1 MSTPQP
7 RLSSRLNPRF
17 NTPKTIVISSPIQK
31 ILFGS
36 PGTGK
41 SYRIDQEIIPQD
53 LCINKLATPENVI
66 KTVFHPEYTY
76 GDFMGKL
83 VPITKGRTVR
93 YKFYEGHFL
102 RALAQS
108 YKNILVEY
116 KDPTKD
122 KDFKDISDSDKIY
135 RLNEARKLACDKA
148 ANVVLVIDEINRGNS
163 SAIFGTVFQ
172 LLDRDD
178 DGWSSYSINITEIE
192 LITLLSLI
200 GVEEKALEGDQ
211 FEYKFPGESDWIKSY
226 LTFQNRVNGLNLYL
240 KERAIKLPPNLS
252 ILATMNTSD
261 NSIYFMD
268 SAFKRRWDWEF
279 INWDDSK
286 PPTPTYGQAGLLDED
301 TWRTLIT
308 CLNNFIKSHYASIR
322 GIEDKQIGYWFI
334 KPPITAEKI
343 QNKLM
348 FFVWDSVFSR
358 DKEPLASLLNVKRAQ
373 LVTFGD
379 FTKLHNEFI
388 QKIMLFTDTS
398 NLANNNL

>member
-1 MSTPQP
+1 MRPSTIKKIYNDEPIQS
-7 RLSSRLNPRF
+7 LSQGDMRMTL
-17 NTPKTIVISSPIQK
+17 IQPIQK

-41 SYRIDQEIIPQD
+41 SYRIDHEIIPND
-53 LCINKLATPENVI
+53 LEIDKSVSPENVI

-102 RALAQS
+102 RALAQA
-108 YKNILVEY
+108 YKNILSHY
-116 KDPTKD
+116 SDPTKD
-122 KDFKDISDSDKIY
+122 KDFKEISENEKLV
-135 RLNEARKLACDKA
+135 RLQEARESACVKA
-148 ANVVLVIDEINRGNS
+148 SNVALVIDEINRGNS

-172 LLDRDD
+172 LLDRED

-192 LITLLSLI
+192 LSTLLSLI

-211 FEYKFPGESDWIKSY
+211 FEYKFPGESDWVKSY
-226 LTFQNRVNGLNLYL
+226 LTFQNRVNGLNLFL
-240 KERAIKLPPNLS
+240 KERSIKLPPNLS
-252 ILATMNTSD
+252 VLATMNTSD

-279 INWDDSK
+279 VNWDDSK
-286 PPTPTYGQAGLLDED
+286 PPFATYGKNQALSEDE
-301 TWRTLIT
+301 WKKFIV
-308 CLNNFIKSHYASIR
+308 NFNGFIKSHHASVR
-322 GIEDKQIGYWFI
+322 GIEDKQIGYYFI
-334 KPPITAEKI
+334 KSPWTAEKL

-348 FFVWDSVFSR
+348 FFVWDSVFNR
-358 DKEPLASLLNVKRAQ
+358 DKKPLTELLGIKRDD

-379 FTKLHNEFI
+379 FTNLHNEFI
-388 QKIMLFTDTS
+388 SSVMNWS
-398 NLANNNL
+398 NS